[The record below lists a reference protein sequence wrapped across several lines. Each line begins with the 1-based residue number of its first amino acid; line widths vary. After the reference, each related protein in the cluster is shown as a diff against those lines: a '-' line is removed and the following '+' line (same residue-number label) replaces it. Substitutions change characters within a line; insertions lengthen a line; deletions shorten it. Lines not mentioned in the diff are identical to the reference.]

1 MSNAEPAVT
10 NGAGRM
16 ELEPKRQEPSIERV
30 RRGASE
36 ELKKPSTGAAIA
48 GALVIGAAVV
58 VGVPETILG
67 ATAGIVVYRILRKGK
82 GGERRASSP

>member
-1 MSNAEPAVT
+1 MSSAEPGVT
-10 NGAGRM
+10 NGAGRT
-16 ELEPKRQEPSIERV
+16 ELKTEEKTPSMERV

-67 ATAGIVVYRILRKGK
+67 ATAGLIVYRILRKDTGTR
-82 GGERRASSP
+82 GQASSP